1 VGGSGL
7 LNVTESRRNREN
19 YATLCN
25 TLQLKKCKE
34 MGANKNRAGHG
45 IKGYRKQA
53 V

>member
-1 VGGSGL
+1 MGGSWL
-7 LNVTESRRNREN
+7 LNVTGSRRNREN
-19 YATLCN
+19 YAKLCN
-25 TLQLKKCKE
+25 TLQLKKCRE